1 MDYAKVDVVILAA
14 GLSQRMGSTNKLFI
28 DIDGEP
34 MIRRTVK
41 LYQSAGLINVIVVVG
56 YQQEK
61 VRAVLEDLNVKIIKN
76 NDYNKGQITSIRCG
90 VNALSEQCEFA
101 FIALADQPLLTTSDI
116 HFLLTSFN
124 TNSDKTIQ
132 VPYYNNSRGNPLLL
146 KARQLKEVDSQGV
159 HLGCRKLI
167 EKHPEKVQRLEVDN
181 THFTCDLDTPEDVLV
196 VLGKVLR

>member
-76 NDYNKGQITSIRCG
+76 NDYNEGQITSIRCG